1 MNVAFIPVRGGSK
14 SIPLKNIKNIND
26 RPLVYWVIKA
36 AVDSKNIDMVYV
48 STDSPVIKDT
58 VNAFSFPN
66 VKVIDRSQETASD
79 TASTES
85 AMLEFA
91 KSYEF
96 TNIILIQATSPLL
109 TSKDINGGFELFAK
123 DDTTSVF
130 SVVRQKRF
138 IWNINENGFA
148 VSQNYDPL
156 HRPRRQD
163 FDGYLVE
170 NGAYYITS
178 RSSLLDAG
186 CRMSGNVRAYEMT
199 EDTYFEIDE
208 PSDWIIVEQFL
219 KKKNIAA
226 PDLQT
231 KLSSIKMFLT
241 DCDGC
246 LTDGGMYYSES
257 GDEFKKFNTKDGM
270 GLANLMKTGIITGII
285 TKENTDIVRRR
296 GEKLKLDELHMGVV
310 DKLAVARDLCTKY
323 KLSMDEVAYVGDDL
337 NDIELLQTVGF
348 SASVNNAMPKA
359 KNVVDYV
366 TSRNGGDGAIRE
378 VADLILANRCR

>member
-1 MNVAFIPVRGGSK
+1 
-14 SIPLKNIKNIND
+14 
-26 RPLVYWVIKA
+26 
-36 AVDSKNIDMVYV
+36 MVYV
-48 STDSPVIKDT
+48 STDSLIIRDT

-66 VKVIDRSQETASD
+66 VKVINRSPETASD

-91 KSYEF
+91 KSYQF

-109 TSKDINGGFELFAK
+109 TSKEIDGGFELFGK
-123 DDTTSVF
+123 DDTDSVF

-138 IWNINENGFA
+138 IWNTNENGFA

-156 HRPRRQD
+156 QRPRRQD

-178 RSSLLDAG
+178 RSSLLDTG
-186 CRMSGNVRAYEMT
+186 CRMSGNIRAYEMT

-208 PSDWIIVEQFL
+208 PSDWLIIEQL
-219 KKKNIAA
+219 MKKNNSA
-226 PDLQT
+226 PSVIQT

-246 LTDGGMYYSES
+246 LTDGGMYYSET

-296 GEKLKLDELHMGVV
+296 AEKLKLDELHMGVV

-337 NDIELLQTVGF
+337 NDIELLQAVGF
-348 SASVNNAMPKA
+348 SASVNNAILDA
-359 KNVVDYV
+359 KNSADYV
-366 TSRNGGDGAIRE
+366 TSKNGGDGAVRE
-378 VADLILANRCR
+378 VADLILMNRCR